1 MSNGKSKDKT
11 EERRKLH
18 ALRVKQ
24 WQAGWDEI
32 DFDPKERRSKPMPY
46 FYQFSIP
53 AVELRSLCG
62 IYRRTAKGLGSRS
75 EDTGIQRQ
83 HDIDR
88 SEEINR
94 FVEYGYPWSTISKA
108 KRQSDEYNDLRKPGW
123 LPTAIVINIL
133 TAADVRRGRKVAE
146 SDLVTV
152 DDTLEVSSLS
162 LPYASWGPEWEAG
175 ALPPFEVIDGQHR
188 LFAFGDDIS
197 DDFELPVVAFRGL
210 DISWQAYLFYTINIK
225 PKRINASLAFDL
237 YPLLRS
243 EDWLER
249 AEGHSVYRE
258 TRAQEITEVLWSH
271 KLSPWFDR
279 INMLG
284 ERGADGV
291 SQSAWIRS
299 IMATMIKPWSQR
311 GSNTGGLFG
320 SRLTDGE
327 EVLGWNRA
335 QQAAFLIF
343 CWKEFAASVDKDAG
357 DWARSLRTIDKARSN
372 PTDGDAAFIGPY
384 SLIATDQGVRGFLQI
399 INDVTYFSAAKWKL
413 NEWYSENSSTAADVE
428 AVTQAVKSFEKTA
441 AASPLKALIKSLS
454 LFDWRTSGTPDLEEK
469 IRRGKLVFRGSG
481 GYKELR
487 LQLLEHIERSG
498 GDFVDLA
505 VKIRTQVFGE

>member
-1 MSNGKSKDKT
+1 MP
-11 EERRKLH
+11 
-18 ALRVKQ
+18 ALRVHQ
-24 WQAGWDEI
+24 WQAGWDQI
-32 DFDPKERRSKPMPY
+32 DFNADERRSKPLPY
-46 FYQFSIP
+46 FYLFSIP

-62 IYRRTAKGLGSRS
+62 IYRRSAKALRSRS

-83 HDIDR
+83 HDSDR
-88 SEEINR
+88 SEEISR
-94 FVEYGYPWSTISKA
+94 FVDYGYPWSTISEA
-108 KRQSDEYNDLRKPGW
+108 KRQSEEFNDLRKPGW

-133 TAADVRRGRKVAE
+133 TAEDRRKGKLVDQG
-146 SDLVTV
+146 DLVTV
-152 DDTLEVSSLS
+152 DDSDQISRIS
-162 LPYASWGPEWEAG
+162 LPYPDWQPEWAAES
-175 ALPPFEVIDGQHR
+175 LPPFEVIDGQHR

-197 DDFELPVVAFRGL
+197 DDFELPVVAFHGL

-258 TRAQEITEVLWSH
+258 TRAQEVTEVLWSH

-284 ERGADGV
+284 ERGAEGV

-299 IMATMIKPWSQR
+299 IMATLIKPWSQR
-311 GSNTGGLFG
+311 GKNTGGLFG
-320 SRLTDGE
+320 SRLDEDE

-343 CWKEFAASVDKDAG
+343 CWKEFAASVEKDAG
-357 DWARSLRTIDKARSN
+357 DWAKSLRTIDKARSH
-372 PTDGDAAFIGPY
+372 PIDGDAAFLGPY

-399 INDVTYFSAAKWKL
+399 INDITYFSAAKWRL
-413 NEWYSENSSTAADVE
+413 NEWYSENSSSAADVE
-428 AVTQAVKSFEKTA
+428 AVSEAVKSFEKTQA
-441 AASPLKALIKSLS
+441 ATPLKALIRVLA
-454 LFDWRTSGTPDLEEK
+454 LFDWRTSGTPDLDEK
-469 IRRGKLVFRGSG
+469 ARRAKLVFRGSG

-498 GDFVDLA
+498 SDFADLA
-505 VKIRTQVFGE
+505 SKIRSQVFGE